1 MAILSYLM
9 LGGFLARVCYNIYLE
24 IVCSDAHWEY
34 GKDMITRRQYLPVVV
49 WIVLTT
55 AVKEAVHFVPL
66 FLFLSGHVTNSVYAF
81 GLIGMTSCITKSAQI
96 EGTLEELMEEENLA
110 LEELGEPIMQVDPF
124 AAKLTLL
131 TIYFFMQLPYLILL
145 LTYLI
150 FG

>member
-24 IVCSDAHWEY
+24 IICSDAHWEY
-34 GKDMITRRQYLPVVV
+34 GKNMITLKQYLPVAV

-96 EGTLEELMEEENLA
+96 EGTLEELMEE
-110 LEELGEPIMQVDPF
+110 LGEPIMQVDPF
-124 AAKLTLL
+124 AAKITLL
-131 TIYFFMQLPYLILL
+131 TIYFFMQLTYLILL
-145 LTYLI
+145 LTYLL
-150 FG
+150 FS